1 MSDFT
6 VDSSFIVKG
15 LVAVRRTKEDA
26 LRASQEREYQMADK
40 YLTAIRLGV
49 HRMFVP
55 AVTLIEVAAV
65 IARLTNSPDDARTG
79 SEFVRENATRIYYE
93 SDLLGQA
100 IETAIAAKT
109 GGYDTVFLTV
119 AQLSHSA
126 LLTADRVQHE
136 AAQKL
141 SLKSVLLYDLV
152 EHGLD

>member
-15 LVAVRRTKEDA
+15 LVAVRRVKEDA
-26 LRASQEREYQMADK
+26 LRVKQEREYQMADS
-40 YLTAIRLGV
+40 YLSAIRLGV
-49 HRMFVP
+49 HRMFAP
-55 AVTLIEVAAV
+55 AITLVEVAAV
-65 IARLTNSPDDARTG
+65 ISRLTNSPDDARTG

-93 SDLLGQA
+93 GDLLGQA

-119 AQLSHSA
+119 AQLSRST

-136 AAQKL
+136 AARKL
-141 SLKSVLLYDLV
+141 GLGSVLLYDLLEPSV
-152 EHGLD
+152 Y